1 MDAARDAAIG
11 MVCRSLEGALLCC
24 CATVLT
30 TALDEQVDELV
41 QAAAAQLSERYGEM
55 YLLHVYTINVLV

>member
-1 MDAARDAAIG
+1 MDTARDAAIS

-41 QAAAAQLSERYGEM
+41 QAAAAQLSERYGETR
-55 YLLHVYTINVLV
+55 LFPVFAGG